1 MAKYS
6 DEEVMLLIGAVI
18 KQALNDLISKSEKE
32 RIGAKQFLISED
44 CEAFCE
50 ALRMDYA
57 TTIKKIDFEHPT
69 KTVIRDIDVP
79 LFSTVYITIGNQSR
93 NKKYLN

>member
-1 MAKYS
+1 MTKYS
-6 DEEVMLLIGAVI
+6 DEEMLLLIGAII
-18 KQALNDLISKSEKE
+18 KQALNDLSSKSEIE
-32 RIGAKQFLISED
+32 RFDAKQFLMSED
-44 CEAFCE
+44 CEMFCE
-50 ALRMDYA
+50 ALRMDYE
-57 TTIKKIDFEHPT
+57 TTIKKIDFDKPL